1 MSAEKTSYLLYGFK
15 VEDRGKLKI
24 LENMYDNL
32 METPPCSNIFNST
45 KSDQTIV
52 WDVMCGK
59 YVYVGILIAK
69 KDEWDESGT
78 EIDEKQF
85 DFLKYKLKEYMYE
98 WPEDLFELLKCGEP
112 KLHFFIR
119 YS

>member
-15 VEDRGKLKI
+15 VEDKGKLKI
-24 LENMYDNL
+24 LENMYDDL
-32 METPPCSNIFNST
+32 METPPYSNIFNST

-52 WDVMCGK
+52 WDVMCEK
-59 YVYVGILIAK
+59 YVYVGILVAK
-69 KDEWDESGT
+69 KDEWDDSGT

-98 WPEDLFELLKCGEP
+98 WPEDLFELLKCDEP
-112 KLHFFIR
+112 KLYFFIR